1 MNQPEKNTAKDI
13 QQEKT
18 GQEKT
23 GIEEEA
29 AQQREMQLPE
39 GEAAGGIIKQEAE
52 GGKREKRKKRGEEKD
67 TVREIASW
75 VFTICMA
82 VIAALLIRSFIFII
96 VQVDGPS
103 MMNTLHNE
111 NRLFVWRA
119 GYTFGGEPQRGDI
132 VICEFNSSGIVIC
145 VLLYVFLITFPSL
158 SSTFIHTVY
167 SPSLSIFSFFVPD
180 ILISLY
186 CSYVTQTS
194 LLPSSMISPSASC
207 ASRITLQF
215 SDTDSVAESSS
226 VSDSSVFKS
235 DLFTVSSVVVRSTF
249 RCSVTFPFISASK

>member
-29 AQQREMQLPE
+29 AQQREMPQQPR

-96 VQVDGPS
+96 VQVDGSS

-119 GYTFGGEPQRGDI
+119 GYTFGGQPQRGDI
-132 VICEFNSSGIVIC
+132 VICELEINGDPKVCVKRAIGLPGEKIEIISG
-145 VLLYVFLITFPSL
+145 
-158 SSTFIHTVY
+158 TVY
-167 SPSLSIFSFFVPD
+167 INGEALEED
-180 ILISLY
+180 
-186 CSYVTQTS
+186 YVAPERFKKEDNMQQ
-194 LLPSSMISPSASC
+194 
-207 ASRITLQF
+207 ITLGEDEYF
-215 SDTDSVAESSS
+215 VMGDNRSNSADSRYVGPVKRGKIMGKALIK
-226 VSDSSVFKS
+226 VW
-235 DLFTVSSVVVRSTF
+235 
-249 RCSVTFPFISASK
+249 PFDEIGSIE

>member
-18 GQEKT
+18 G
-23 GIEEEA
+23 IEEEA
-29 AQQREMQLPE
+29 AQQREMQPE

-96 VQVDGPS
+96 VQVDGSS

-119 GYTFGGEPQRGDI
+119 GYTFGGQPQRGDI
-132 VICEFNSSGIVIC
+132 VICNYPKTKDGGYLDQKNTCYVKRVIGLPGDT
-145 VLLYVFLITFPSL
+145 VSIRQG
-158 SSTFIHTVY
+158 TVY
-167 SPSLSIFSFFVPD
+167 INGEALKE
-180 ILISLY
+180 
-186 CSYVTQTS
+186 SYLETERIDSQ
-194 LLPSSMISPSASC
+194 SMEAVVLEEGEYFLMGDN
-207 ASRITLQF
+207 R
-215 SDTDSVAESSS
+215 SDSTDSRRMGAVERGKILGKA
-226 VSDSSVFKS
+226 VGVVYP
-235 DLFTVSSVVVRSTF
+235 FTEFGSPYANT
-249 RCSVTFPFISASK
+249 AG

>member
-13 QQEKT
+13 Q
-18 GQEKT
+18 QEKT

-96 VQVDGPS
+96 VQVDGSS

-119 GYTFGGEPQRGDI
+119 GYTFGGQPQRGDI
-132 VICEFNSSGIVIC
+132 VICNYPVNVGTHKAEDYYVKRVIGLPGENIEIISG
-145 VLLYVFLITFPSL
+145 
-158 SSTFIHTVY
+158 TVY
-167 SPSLSIFSFFVPD
+167 INGEALEEDYVAPERFKKEDNMQQITLGEDEYFVMGD
-180 ILISLY
+180 NRSN
-186 CSYVTQTS
+186 SADSRYVG
-194 LLPSSMISPSASC
+194 PVKKSMIAGK
-207 ASRITLQF
+207 ALIK
-215 SDTDSVAESSS
+215 VW
-226 VSDSSVFKS
+226 
-235 DLFTVSSVVVRSTF
+235 
-249 RCSVTFPFISASK
+249 PFDEIGSIE

>member
-18 GQEKT
+18 G
-23 GIEEEA
+23 IEEEA
-29 AQQREMQLPE
+29 AQQREMQPE

-96 VQVDGPS
+96 VQVDGSS

-119 GYTFGGEPQRGDI
+119 GYTFGGQPQRGDL
-132 VICEFNSSGIVIC
+132 VICNYPVNVGTHKAGDYYVKRVIGLPGEKIEIISG
-145 VLLYVFLITFPSL
+145 
-158 SSTFIHTVY
+158 TVY
-167 SPSLSIFSFFVPD
+167 INGEVLEED
-180 ILISLY
+180 
-186 CSYVTQTS
+186 
-194 LLPSSMISPSASC
+194 
-207 ASRITLQF
+207 
-215 SDTDSVAESSS
+215 
-226 VSDSSVFKS
+226 
-235 DLFTVSSVVVRSTF
+235 
-249 RCSVTFPFISASK
+249 

>member
-13 QQEKT
+13 QQE
-18 GQEKT
+18 ET
-23 GIEEEA
+23 GIAEET
-29 AQQREMQLPE
+29 AQQREMQPE

-96 VQVDGPS
+96 VQVDGSS

-119 GYTFGGEPQRGDI
+119 GYVFGQPQRGDI
-132 VICEFNSSGIVIC
+132 VICNYPVNVGTHKAGDYYVKRVIGLPGEKIEIISG
-145 VLLYVFLITFPSL
+145 
-158 SSTFIHTVY
+158 TVY
-167 SPSLSIFSFFVPD
+167 INGEALEEDYVAPERFKKEDNMQQITLGEDEYFVMGD
-180 ILISLY
+180 NRSN
-186 CSYVTQTS
+186 SADSRYVG
-194 LLPSSMISPSASC
+194 PVKKSMIAGK
-207 ASRITLQF
+207 ALIK
-215 SDTDSVAESSS
+215 VW
-226 VSDSSVFKS
+226 
-235 DLFTVSSVVVRSTF
+235 
-249 RCSVTFPFISASK
+249 PFDEIGSIE

>member
-18 GQEKT
+18 G
-23 GIEEEA
+23 IEEEA
-29 AQQREMQLPE
+29 AQQREMQPE

-96 VQVDGPS
+96 VQVDGSS

-111 NRLFVWRA
+111 NRLIVWRA
-119 GYTFGGEPQRGDI
+119 GYTFGGQPQRGDI
-132 VICEFNSSGIVIC
+132 VICNYPVNVGTHKAGDYYVKRVIGLPGEKIEIISG
-145 VLLYVFLITFPSL
+145 
-158 SSTFIHTVY
+158 TVY
-167 SPSLSIFSFFVPD
+167 INGEALEEDYVAPERFKKEDNMQQITLGEDEYFVMGD
-180 ILISLY
+180 NRSN
-186 CSYVTQTS
+186 SADSRYVG
-194 LLPSSMISPSASC
+194 PVKKSMIAGK
-207 ASRITLQF
+207 ALIK
-215 SDTDSVAESSS
+215 VW
-226 VSDSSVFKS
+226 
-235 DLFTVSSVVVRSTF
+235 
-249 RCSVTFPFISASK
+249 PFDEIGSIE

>member
-18 GQEKT
+18 G
-23 GIEEEA
+23 IEEEA
-29 AQQREMQLPE
+29 AQQREMQQQPR

-96 VQVDGPS
+96 VQVDGSS

-119 GYTFGGEPQRGDI
+119 GYTFGGQPQRGDI
-132 VICEFNSSGIVIC
+132 VICNYPVNVGTHKAGDYYVKRVIGLPGEKIEIISG
-145 VLLYVFLITFPSL
+145 
-158 SSTFIHTVY
+158 TVY
-167 SPSLSIFSFFVPD
+167 INGEALEEDYVAPERFKKEDNMQQITLGEDEYFVMGD
-180 ILISLY
+180 NRSN
-186 CSYVTQTS
+186 SADSRYVG
-194 LLPSSMISPSASC
+194 PVKKSMIAGK
-207 ASRITLQF
+207 ALIK
-215 SDTDSVAESSS
+215 VW
-226 VSDSSVFKS
+226 
-235 DLFTVSSVVVRSTF
+235 
-249 RCSVTFPFISASK
+249 PFDEIGSIE

>member
-13 QQEKT
+13 Q
-18 GQEKT
+18 QEKT

-96 VQVDGPS
+96 VQVDGSS

-111 NRLFVWRA
+111 NRLLVWRA
-119 GYTFGGEPQRGDI
+119 GYTFGGQPQRGDI
-132 VICEFNSSGIVIC
+132 VICNYPVNVGTHKAGDYYVKRVIGLPGEKIEIISG
-145 VLLYVFLITFPSL
+145 
-158 SSTFIHTVY
+158 TVY
-167 SPSLSIFSFFVPD
+167 INGEALEEDYVAPERFKKEDNMQQITLGEDEYFVMGD
-180 ILISLY
+180 NRSN
-186 CSYVTQTS
+186 SADSRYVG
-194 LLPSSMISPSASC
+194 PVKKSMIAGK
-207 ASRITLQF
+207 ALIK
-215 SDTDSVAESSS
+215 VW
-226 VSDSSVFKS
+226 
-235 DLFTVSSVVVRSTF
+235 
-249 RCSVTFPFISASK
+249 PFDEIGSIE

>member
-29 AQQREMQLPE
+29 AQQREMPQQPR

-96 VQVDGPS
+96 VQVDGSS

-119 GYTFGGEPQRGDI
+119 AAAGGYCDMRIGD
-132 VICEFNSSGIVIC
+132 
-145 VLLYVFLITFPSL
+145 
-158 SSTFIHTVY
+158 
-167 SPSLSIFSFFVPD
+167 
-180 ILISLY
+180 
-186 CSYVTQTS
+186 
-194 LLPSSMISPSASC
+194 
-207 ASRITLQF
+207 
-215 SDTDSVAESSS
+215 
-226 VSDSSVFKS
+226 
-235 DLFTVSSVVVRSTF
+235 
-249 RCSVTFPFISASK
+249 

>member
-18 GQEKT
+18 G
-23 GIEEEA
+23 IEEEA
-29 AQQREMQLPE
+29 AQQREMQP
-39 GEAAGGIIKQEAE
+39 GKEAAGGIIKQEAE

-96 VQVDGPS
+96 VQVDGSS

-119 GYTFGGEPQRGDI
+119 GYTFGGQPQRGDI
-132 VICEFNSSGIVIC
+132 VICNYPVNVGTHKAGDYYVKRVIGLPGEKIEIISG
-145 VLLYVFLITFPSL
+145 
-158 SSTFIHTVY
+158 TVY
-167 SPSLSIFSFFVPD
+167 INGEVLEENYVAPERFKKEDNMQQITLGEDEYFVMGD
-180 ILISLY
+180 NRSN
-186 CSYVTQTS
+186 SADSRYVG
-194 LLPSSMISPSASC
+194 PVKKSMIAGK
-207 ASRITLQF
+207 ALIK
-215 SDTDSVAESSS
+215 VW
-226 VSDSSVFKS
+226 
-235 DLFTVSSVVVRSTF
+235 
-249 RCSVTFPFISASK
+249 PFDEIGSIE